1 MPIAI
6 RAGRGLNR
14 QGLNRRQF
22 LFRSAATCA
31 VTGLGSLASPYLSRA
46 ADRPLITSG
55 IQSGDVSADSA
66 IIWARADRPARMQV
80 ECSTSENFRS
90 IIATAG
96 ANALPD
102 GDFTSK
108 VLLGGLPPGQDIFY
122 RVRFEDL
129 DGQGLAGETQL
140 GHFRTAPV
148 TRSPIS
154 FAWSGDTTGQGW
166 GIDENRGGMRTYRT
180 MLDNRPDFFI
190 HSGDHIYADC
200 PVERELKLPD
210 GEIWRNIV
218 TEEKSVVAQTLAQF
232 RGNYKYNW
240 LDPNFRAFHA
250 AVPLFAQ
257 WDDHEVTNDWAPAC
271 TADETGYA
279 EDGSSLLVV
288 RARRAF
294 HEFMPMR
301 PVPAQG
307 DGRIYRKIA
316 YGPLLDVFMIDMRSY
331 RDSTFNKG
339 DASGTCILGAAQLAW
354 LKRELVASDA
364 TWKVIA
370 ADMPIGL
377 VSEDAIALG
386 DGPPQRR
393 EHEIADLLSF
403 MKRAGIRNTV
413 WLTADMHYTAAHHY
427 DPNRAVFQQFEP
439 FWEFVSGPLHAGTW
453 APAPL
458 DNTFGPKVIFQK
470 GCDGENLAP
479 CYGMQFF
486 GRVDIDGA
494 TEVMTVALKDVDN
507 RNLWSVDIEPRPDAR
522 PGQIMA
528 QHI

>member
-6 RAGRGLNR
+6 RAG
-14 QGLNRRQF
+14 QSLNRRQ
-22 LFRSAATCA
+22 LLVRSAATCA
-31 VTGLGSLASPYLSRA
+31 VAGLGSVAKPYLSRA
-46 ADRPLITSG
+46 ADRPLMTSG
-55 IQSGDVSADSA
+55 IQSGDVSAHSA
-66 IIWARADRPARMQV
+66 VIWARADRGARMQV
-80 ECSTSENFRS
+80 ECSTLENFKS
-90 IIATAG
+90 IVATAS

-102 GDFTSK
+102 RDFTSK
-108 VLLGGLPPGQDIFY
+108 VLLDGLPPGQDIFY

-129 DGQGLAGETQL
+129 DGQELAGDAQL
-140 GHFRTAPV
+140 GHFRTAPLA
-148 TRSPIS
+148 RSSVS

-166 GIDENRGGMRTYRT
+166 GIDESRGGMRTYRT

-210 GEIWRNIV
+210 GGMWRNVV
-218 TEEKSVVAQTLAQF
+218 TEEKSVVAETLAQF

-240 LDPNFRAFHA
+240 LDQNFRAFHA

-257 WDDHEVTNDWAPAC
+257 WDDHEVTNDWAPIG

-279 EDGSSLLVV
+279 EDGSSLLVA

-301 PVPAQG
+301 AVTAQE

-331 RDSTFNKG
+331 RDSSFNK
-339 DASGTCILGAAQLAW
+339 DEQSEACILGAAQLAW

-377 VSEDAIALG
+377 VSEDGIALG
-386 DGPPQRR
+386 DGPPERR

-403 MKRAGIRNTV
+403 MKRAGLRNIV

-427 DPNRAVFQQFEP
+427 DPNRAVFQDFEP

-458 DNTFGPKVIFQK
+458 DNTFGPKALFQK
-470 GCDGENLAP
+470 GCSGENLAP

-486 GRVDIDGA
+486 GRVDIDGK
-494 TEVMTVALKDVDN
+494 TEVMTVTLKDVDN
-507 RNLWSVDIEPRPDAR
+507 SDLWSVDIEPRPDAR
-522 PGQIMA
+522 PGQITA

>member
-6 RAGRGLNR
+6 RAG
-14 QGLNRRQF
+14 QGLNRRQ
-22 LFRSAATCA
+22 LLVRSAATCA
-31 VTGLGSLASPYLSRA
+31 VAGLGSVARPYLSRA
-46 ADRPLITSG
+46 ADRPLMTSG
-55 IQSGDVSADSA
+55 IQSGDVSAHSA
-66 IIWARADRPARMQV
+66 VIWARTDRAARMQV
-80 ECSTSENFRS
+80 ECSTLENFKS
-90 IIATAG
+90 IVATAS

-102 GDFTSK
+102 RDFTSK
-108 VLLGGLPPGQDIFY
+108 VLLDGLPPGQDIFY
-122 RVRFEDL
+122 RVRFEDF

-140 GHFRTAPV
+140 GHFRTAPLA
-148 TRSPIS
+148 RSSVS

-166 GIDENRGGMRTYRT
+166 GIDESRGGMRTYRT

-200 PVERELKLPD
+200 PVEQELKLPD
-210 GEIWRNIV
+210 GGMWRNVV
-218 TEEKSVVAQTLAQF
+218 TEEKSVVAETLAQF

-240 LDPNFRAFHA
+240 LDQNFRAFHA

-257 WDDHEVTNDWAPAC
+257 WDDHEVTNDWAPIG

-279 EDGSSLLVV
+279 EDGSSLLVA

-301 PVPAQG
+301 AVPVQE

-331 RDSTFNKG
+331 RDSSFNKG
-339 DASGTCILGAAQLAW
+339 EQSEACILGAAQLAW

-377 VSEDAIALG
+377 VSDDAIALG
-386 DGPPQRR
+386 DGPPERR

-403 MKRAGIRNTV
+403 MKRAGLRNIV

-427 DPNRAVFQQFEP
+427 DPNRAVFQGFEP

-458 DNTFGPKVIFQK
+458 DNTFGPKAMFQK
-470 GCDGENLAP
+470 GCSGENLAP

-486 GRVDIDGA
+486 GRVDIDGK
-494 TEVMTVALKDVDN
+494 TEVITVTLKDVDN
-507 RNLWSVDIEPRPDAR
+507 RDLWSVDIEPRPDAR